1 MLLVVLYSTAATFG
15 FIQTT
20 STPGRFYWGRRLLLF
35 HDLVASVLQ
44 WNGTSSS
51 HMRCR
56 MTASF
61 RATAITA
68 RRWPRVLASLIP
80 QAFNGDHFELRV
92 SNALAAV

>member
-1 MLLVVLYSTAATFG
+1 MLLVVLYCTADIFG

-35 HDLVASVLQ
+35 HDLAPSVLQ

-51 HMRCR
+51 HIRCR
-56 MTASF
+56 MTASL

-68 RRWPRVLASLIP
+68 LRWPRVLALCIP
-80 QAFNGDHFELRV
+80 QAFNDDHLEERV
-92 SNALAAV
+92 IRALAAV

>member
-1 MLLVVLYSTAATFG
+1 MLLVVLYCTADTFG

-20 STPGRFYWGRRLLLF
+20 STPGRFFRGRGVQLF
-35 HDLVASVLQ
+35 YDLVPSVPQ
-44 WNGTSSS
+44 MNGVSST

-56 MTASF
+56 MTASL

-68 RRWPRVLASLIP
+68 LRCPRVLAFCIP

-92 SNALAAV
+92 SSALAAV